1 MVESDQAQ
9 CARLDRF
16 RLGRTLGKGA
26 QAKVKVG
33 IDQDG
38 REFALKIFDK
48 SNPRFTQ

>member
-9 CARLDRF
+9 SARLDRF

-38 REFALKIFDK
+38 RKFALKIFVRA
-48 SNPRFTQ
+48 NPRFNQ